1 MWLDD
6 EKDYREALSDPTFL
20 CWRELGARQKAK
32 YVIHV
37 SGDLAVESVIEIGC
51 GTGSLIQQLHSLG
64 YARKYI
70 ATDLPLSALRFLN
83 KRVAVASFGP
93 CACSALSLPFSEGT
107 FTVALLSHVIEH
119 FEVSDQAVRE
129 ASRIANLVIIEVP
142 LELVASNVIRT
153 KLFRRRYASVE
164 DAGHVQFWSAVSI
177 EAFLRARCNL
187 EILSVWRDLLDRD
200 VVLFGKKGL
209 AKFKALT
216 KLMVK
221 KFVPV
226 SLYVRLFTTHSTFLC
241 RAIDQRSPN
250 EVEPRG
256 AARLLQ
262 VANAADS
269 VVPLKSR

>member
-1 MWLDD
+1 MWLDY

-37 SGDLAVESVIEIGC
+37 PGDLAVESVIEIGC

-83 KRVAVASFGP
+83 KRVAVASFGL
-93 CACSALSLPFSEGT
+93 C
-107 FTVALLSHVIEH
+107 V
-119 FEVSDQAVRE
+119 
-129 ASRIANLVIIEVP
+129 
-142 LELVASNVIRT
+142 
-153 KLFRRRYASVE
+153 
-164 DAGHVQFWSAVSI
+164 
-177 EAFLRARCNL
+177 
-187 EILSVWRDLLDRD
+187 
-200 VVLFGKKGL
+200 
-209 AKFKALT
+209 
-216 KLMVK
+216 VK

-226 SLYVRLFTTHSTFLC
+226 SLYLRLFTTHSTFLR
-241 RAIDQRSPN
+241 RAIDQRSPS

-262 VANAADS
+262 VANTADS